1 MKYIQDFSTYI
12 GIKTGLDTKIL
23 FAIMLTII
31 TLLVIKIIKIC
42 LRNILSPLEPRKA
55 FSVYQKINIVLTII
69 DLFIIFIIWNRFLDN
84 IITIIS
90 FVSAALTLALRDFVY
105 NFFAGIYIK
114 VKKPFAVEDRI
125 EVDEIKGDVVSINA
139 LSFEVLEVGNDLNAG
154 QSTGLIVNI
163 PNSVALTSPLKN
175 YEKNFKYVWSEIMVR
190 SKIGVNIEETKKI
203 LLDIVNSNEVVK
215 RIPRKMESEIEDIS
229 LDYRIYYNKLD
240 PIIYCRVVETHV
252 EFYIR
257 YLVHPKK
264 TRYVEDD
271 IWSKILEAH
280 KEGKIILDDGK

>member
-175 YEKNFKYVWSEIMVR
+175 YEKNFKYIWSEIMVR

-215 RIPRKMESEIEDIS
+215 RIPCKMESEIEDIS

>member
-1 MKYIQDFSTYI
+1 M
-12 GIKTGLDTKIL
+12 
-23 FAIMLTII
+23 
-31 TLLVIKIIKIC
+31 
-42 LRNILSPLEPRKA
+42 SPLEPRKA

-175 YEKNFKYVWSEIMVR
+175 YEKNFKYIWSEIMVR

-257 YLVHPKK
+257 YLDQNKK

>member
-175 YEKNFKYVWSEIMVR
+175 YEKNFKYIWSEIMVR